1 MVNHF
6 FHNMLVMSTC
16 DHSYY
21 GSSLLLSDDDDVLD
35 EDELDDALPGFPLFG
50 DGGLSCRT
58 LAEKKLVANAM
69 EPNQNLLLLGVDGA
83 SKAFSGSLLTN
94 L

>member
-1 MVNHF
+1 
-6 FHNMLVMSTC
+6 MSTC

-21 GSSLLLSDDDDVLD
+21 GSSLLLSDDDVLD
-35 EDELDDALPGFPLFG
+35 EDELDDALPGFPFLG

-83 SKAFSGSLLTN
+83 SKAISGSLLTN

>member
-1 MVNHF
+1 
-6 FHNMLVMSTC
+6 MLVMSTC

-35 EDELDDALPGFPLFG
+35 EDELDDALG

-83 SKAFSGSLLTN
+83 SKAISGSLLTN